1 MGGGRFALNTSTRIR
16 IAKAEEAVVKKL
28 MLACAALSVAIT
40 VGIIAVLF
48 GETVEFFQTVSIR
61 EFFLG
66 THWAPLFEPRSFG
79 IIPLLCG
86 TLLIALGSGIVGIP
100 AGLGAAIFLNDY
112 APRRLRNVV
121 KPVMEMLAGVPTVVY
136 GYFAVTTITPA
147 LRRVLPETD
156 VFNAAS
162 AGIVV
167 GIMVLPMVT
176 SLCDD
181 ALRAVPRSLREAG
194 YALGATKF
202 EVSTQVALPAALSGV
217 AASFILAL
225 SRAVGETMAVAL
237 AAGSTP
243 KMSLNPFESVQT
255 LTGYIVQ
262 VSMGDTP
269 AGTIEYKSIFAV
281 GMVLFVV
288 TIFFNILAYKLVKRF
303 RSVYE

>member
-1 MGGGRFALNTSTRIR
+1 MF
-16 IAKAEEAVVKKL
+16 V
-28 MLACAALSVAIT
+28 CAGFSVAVT
-40 VGIIAVLF
+40 FGIVAVLL
-48 GETVEFFQTVSIR
+48 GETVEFFREVPFG

-66 THWAPLFEPRSFG
+66 TTWAPLFEPRSFG
-79 IIPLLCG
+79 VLPLLCG
-86 TLLIALGSGIVGIP
+86 TLLIALGSGLVGIP
-100 AGLGAAIFLNDY
+100 AGLGAAIFLNEF
-112 APRRLRNVV
+112 APKGFRSAI
-121 KPVMEMLAGVPTVVY
+121 KPLMEILAGVPTVVY
-136 GYFAVTTITPA
+136 GYFAVTTITPV
-147 LRRVLPETD
+147 LRKFLPDTD

-181 ALRAVPRSLREAG
+181 ALRAVPRALREAG
-194 YALGATKF
+194 YGLGATRF
-202 EVSTQVALPAALSGV
+202 EVSTQIALPAALSGI

-237 AAGSTP
+237 AAGATP
-243 KMSLNPFESVQT
+243 KMTLNPFESVQT

-269 AGTIEYKSIFAV
+269 AGTLEYKSIFAV
-281 GMVLFVV
+281 GMVLFVFTMV
-288 TIFFNILAYKLVKRF
+288 FNLLAYVLVKRF

>member
-1 MGGGRFALNTSTRIR
+1 
-16 IAKAEEAVVKKL
+16 
-28 MLACAALSVAIT
+28 MLVCAGLSVAIT
-40 VGIIAVLF
+40 AGIVAVLL
-48 GETVEFFQTVSIR
+48 GETIEFFQTVPIR
-61 EFFLG
+61 DFFTG

-79 IIPLLCG
+79 VLPLLCG
-86 TLLIALGSGIVGIP
+86 TLLIAIGSGLVGIP

-112 APRRLRNVV
+112 APRKLRNVI
-121 KPVMEMLAGVPTVVY
+121 KPVMEILAGVPTVVY

-147 LRRVLPETD
+147 LRRVLPDTD

-194 YALGATKF
+194 YALGTTKF
-202 EVSTQVALPAALSGV
+202 EVSTQVALPAALSGI

-243 KMSLNPFESVQT
+243 KMALNPFESVQT

-281 GMVLFVV
+281 GMVLFVC
-288 TIFFNILAYKLVKRF
+288 TIFFNVLAYHLVKRF